1 MLVSEYSCLIIVG
14 RGIYSSRLSLCNIG
28 IKGTISPLSIIASG
42 VASLIITLSISFSA
56 LQFIEIADSVIEI
69 SHSLLHGGVPV
80 DNPHLFKTLY

>member
-1 MLVSEYSCLIIVG
+1 MFNHRREGDIF
-14 RGIYSSRLSLCNIG
+14 
-28 IKGTISPLSIIASG
+28 IKTVTVQYWYKRYDIPLSIIASG